1 MNLIFLGPPGAG
13 KGTIA
18 KMVKERLGIAHIST
32 GDLFREQIKKQTP
45 LGLQVES
52 ILASGGLVDDDIT
65 NEMVR
70 LRLKEPDV
78 KTGFILDGY
87 PRTIAQA
94 NKLDNYVQID
104 TVFNFLI
111 DEAEVIRRI
120 SGRRVCPSTGRI
132 YHIEF
137 NPPKV
142 EGVDDETG
150 ERLIQRED
158 DKEETVM
165 NRLEVY
171 KKQTFPLIDFYQKK
185 GILRNLEIETG
196 SEKAADIISG
206 MFNRF
211 ESN

>member
-32 GDLFREQIKKQTP
+32 GDLFRQQIKDQTP
-45 LGLQVES
+45 LGKQVES
-52 ILASGGLVDDDIT
+52 ILASGGLVDDEIT

-70 LRLKEPDV
+70 ARLKEPDV
-78 KTGFILDGY
+78 KNGFILDGY

-94 NKLDNYVQID
+94 NKLDNFSRID
-104 TVFNFLI
+104 AVFNFII
-111 DEAEVIRRI
+111 DEEEVIRRV
-120 SGRRVCPSTGRI
+120 SGRRVCQSTGRI

-150 ERLIQRED
+150 ERLVQRED
-158 DKEETVM
+158 DKEDTIR

-171 KKQTFPLIDFYQKK
+171 RQQTYPLIDYYEKR

-196 SEKAADIISG
+196 SEKAADIIAG

-211 ESN
+211 EEA

>member
-32 GDLFREQIKKQTP
+32 GDLFRQQIKDQTP
-45 LGLQVES
+45 LGKQVES
-52 ILASGGLVDDDIT
+52 ILASGGLVDDEIT

-70 LRLKEPDV
+70 ARLKEPDV
-78 KTGFILDGY
+78 KNGFILDGY

-94 NKLDNYVQID
+94 NKLDNFSRID
-104 TVFNFLI
+104 TVFNFII
-111 DEAEVIRRI
+111 DEEEVIRRV
-120 SGRRVCPSTGRI
+120 SGRRVCQSTGRI

-150 ERLIQRED
+150 ERLVQRED
-158 DKEETVM
+158 DKEDTIR

-171 KKQTFPLIDFYQKK
+171 RQQTYPLIDYYEKR

-196 SEKAADIISG
+196 SEKAADIIAG

-211 ESN
+211 EEA

>member
-78 KTGFILDGY
+78 KKGFILDGY

-171 KKQTFPLIDFYQKK
+171 RKQTFPLIDFYQKK